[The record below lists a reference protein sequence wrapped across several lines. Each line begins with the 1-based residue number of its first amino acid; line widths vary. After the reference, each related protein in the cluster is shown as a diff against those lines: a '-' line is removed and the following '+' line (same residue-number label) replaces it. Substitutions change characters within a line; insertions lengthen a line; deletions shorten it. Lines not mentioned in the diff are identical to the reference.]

1 VSTFSPVLL
10 GACLTVL
17 ILWVAL
23 SAYILADRL
32 LDERRRR
39 ILRKVAAALE
49 NAAARGLAL
58 EDRLALVEPHIARS
72 SRRLVRQVAVDPATP
87 PWAFELFST
96 YLVRRWGSDDL
107 VREASSHRG
116 ERQKRRRI
124 AALRI
129 LAQGQHADALALL
142 ERALAANDPDLV
154 GVAVTLLGSRTERRA
169 AELLVS
175 ALGSVHYSASRVA
188 TSLDQFPI
196 PILELLRPLLRDER
210 PTLRF
215 WGATLL
221 ARYGGAQGLD
231 DDLAA
236 LSGDAEAS
244 VRKAAVESL
253 GKVGGPKAAASAVLL
268 LNDAVWY
275 VRAHA
280 ARALGDLGRV
290 DLADRIAPLLSDR
303 EWWVR
308 AAAKE
313 ALETLGP
320 DSWADLVPYLD
331 HPDPFARNGAAEVF
345 QNLGILDSLV
355 VIEAATDEPGAA
367 KIEMLRKIATAGG
380 LRMTDALLER
390 AGPQMRPRIR
400 RLLGRLGLERAGS
413 Y

>member
-1 VSTFSPVLL
+1 VSIISPILL
-10 GACLTVL
+10 GAFLTVL
-17 ILWVAL
+17 TLWVAL
-23 SAYILADRL
+23 SGYILADRL
-32 LDERRRR
+32 VYERRRR
-39 ILRKVAAALE
+39 MLRRVATALDST
-49 NAAARGLAL
+49 AARGLAF
-58 EDRLALVEPHIARS
+58 EDRLALVEPHIVGS
-72 SRRLVRQVAVDPATP
+72 SRRLVRRVAVDPSTP

-96 YLVRRWGSDDL
+96 YFIRRWGADDL
-107 VREASSHRG
+107 VRDASAHRG
-116 ERQKRRRI
+116 EAQTRRRI

-129 LAQGQHADALALL
+129 LAQGRHADTLALL
-142 ERALAANDPDLV
+142 ERALAERDPHLI

-175 ALGSVHYSASRVA
+175 ALGSPLYSASRVA
-188 TSLDQFPI
+188 TALDQFPV
-196 PILELLRPLLRDER
+196 PILDLLRPLLRDER
-210 PTLRF
+210 PILRF

-221 ARYGGAQGLD
+221 ARYGGAPGLD
-231 DDLAA
+231 EDLAT
-236 LSGDAEAS
+236 LSGDSEPS

-253 GKVGGPKAAASAVLL
+253 GKVGGPRAAATALLL

-280 ARALGDLGRV
+280 ARAIGDLGRA
-290 DLADRIAPLLSDR
+290 DLADRVAPLLSDR

-308 AAAKE
+308 VAAKE
-313 ALETLGP
+313 ALEALGP
-320 DSWADLVPYLD
+320 EIWADLVPYLD
-331 HPDPFARNGAAEVF
+331 HPDGFARNGAAEVF

-355 VIEAATDEPGAA
+355 VIEAATDEPGTA

-380 LRMTDALLER
+380 LRMADALLER